1 MPQPRVR
8 EKRGVALMAV
18 LLVTLAIVA
27 IVIVASTTTLNARL
41 ISQNSERS
49 TALYNVA
56 QAGLEEVRNTLNT
69 HPGDP
74 TYFKDSGEVMV
85 ENHVPA
91 TDANGAVI
99 PHVYRTSWAGPS
111 FSTSGQYGIYGTI
124 IVKAEDDFGNAV
136 YHRGTVFQDTFAK
149 YAYFSNSENGIYFG
163 GGDQVYGPVHSNDKI
178 SIAPSGVEFHDA
190 VSTAKNVIN
199 AGSGI
204 FDKGFTQL
212 APSIAMPTT
221 KVFGQ
226 LASLAIA
233 GKTKIDGGLTGGVG
247 EATTRIEFV
256 AVDLNGDGEDT
267 ASDEGFMRVWSSNA
281 LPAAQLAQAARYN
294 AAAFTFFGPGT
305 DPNTAVWAS
314 AANENCG
321 APVAVPANTFK
332 LLKDYADD
340 NARSDALLVPGARCF
355 LGGDPRLN
363 NLPGQKDVFDPAGNA
378 YGAWLPSPLGVNAKV
393 AATGRPDAAY
403 LWPLSHAM
411 NPEFQGVVFVNG
423 KVIISGKVNGK
434 LTIVSPN
441 EITIGDD
448 ITYANDPSLC
458 SDYLGIISGTNVIMA
473 NNMLL
478 SPEQTAGLSTDKV
491 WHLGS
496 GPSAYVTA
504 SILALGSFGVQDY
517 DKGVP
522 SGSTCELVKA
532 GRGCLYLTGGII
544 HGTRQ
549 PVGTLDPTASYGV
562 NGYIKRYTFNT
573 CGLTKPPPYFP
584 TTGRFSSNRT
594 FEVNPVN
601 FDIHPYYKITSPV
614 SLVTFTPAPPAPPP
628 APPAPPPPPAP
639 PAPPPPPP
647 PPPGPPAPPPPPAPP
662 APPAPPPP
670 PPAPPA
676 PPPPPP
682 APKPPAP
689 PPPPPAPPPLP
700 KI

>member
-1 MPQPRVR
+1 
-8 EKRGVALMAV
+8 MAV

-56 QAGLEEVRNTLNT
+56 QAGIEEVRNKLNT

-91 TDANGAVI
+91 RDANGSVI
-99 PHVYRTSWAGPS
+99 PHVFRTSWAGPS

-149 YAYFSNSENGIYFG
+149 YAYFSNNENGIYFG

-190 VSTAKNVIN
+190 VTTAKNIIS

-204 FDKGFTQL
+204 FDKGYTTFV
-212 APSIAMPTT
+212 PSISMPTT

-226 LASLAIA
+226 LANLAIA
-233 GKTKIDGGLTGGVG
+233 GKTKIDGGLTGGTG
-247 EATTRIEFV
+247 EATTRIEFI
-256 AVDLNGDGEDT
+256 AVDLNGDGDVIDR
-267 ASDEGFMRVWSSNA
+267 DEGFMRVWSSNA
-281 LPAAQLAQAARYN
+281 LPAAQLVKAAQYN
-294 AAAFTFFGPGT
+294 AAAFTQFAPNI
-305 DPNTAVWAS
+305 DPNLAGWVS
-314 AANENCG
+314 VLNENCG
-321 APVAVPANTFK
+321 SPVSSSKFD
-332 LLKDYADD
+332 LLSSMADD
-340 NARSDALLVPGARCF
+340 DARSDRLALAGARCY
-355 LGGDPRLN
+355 LGGDPHLN
-363 NLPGQKDVFDPAGNA
+363 PGVRDDFYSSNL
-378 YGAWLPSPLGVNAKV
+378 YGRWLTSPLPIDPRL
-393 AATGRPDAAY
+393 TGRLDAAY
-403 LWPLSHAM
+403 LWPLSHEL
-411 NPEFQGVVFVNG
+411 NPEFQGVIFVNG
-423 KVIISGKVNGK
+423 KVIVSGVVNGHMT
-434 LTIVSPN
+434 LVSPN

-448 ITYANDPSLC
+448 IKYANDPSTCL
-458 SDYLGIISGTNVIMA
+458 DYLGIIAGTNVTMA

-478 SPEQTAGLSTDKV
+478 SPAKSSGLHTDKIF
-491 WHLGS
+491 HLGS
-496 GPSAYVTA
+496 GSSVFVTA

-522 SGSTCELVKA
+522 QAEKCETMIA

-549 PVGTLDPTASYGV
+549 PVGTLNAAATAGET
-562 NGYIKRYTFNT
+562 GYIKRYTFNT
-573 CGLTKPPPYFP
+573 CGLTQPPPYFP
-584 TTGRFSSNRT
+584 TTGRFAANRT
-594 FEVNPVN
+594 FEMNPVN

-628 APPAPPPPPAP
+628 PPPPPPGPAAPPP

-647 PPPGPPAPPPPPAPP
+647 PGPPPPPPPP

-689 PPPPPAPPPLP
+689 PPPPPPPPPLP

>member
-1 MPQPRVR
+1 
-8 EKRGVALMAV
+8 MAV

-49 TALYNVA
+49 TTLYNVA
-56 QAGLEEVRNTLNT
+56 QAGIEEVRNTLNT

-85 ENHVPA
+85 EDHVPA
-91 TDANGAVI
+91 LDANGSVI

-149 YAYFSNSENGIYFG
+149 YAYFSNNENGIYFG
-163 GGDQVYGPVHSNDKI
+163 GGDQIYGPVHSNDKI
-178 SIAPSGVEFHDA
+178 SIAPSGVEFHNA
-190 VSTAKNVIN
+190 VTTAKNIVG
-199 AGSGI
+199 AASGI
-204 FDKGFTQL
+204 FDAGYTQL
-212 APSIAMPTT
+212 APTIAMPTT

-233 GKTKIDGGLTGGVG
+233 GKSKIDGGLTGGTG

-267 ASDEGFMRVWSSNA
+267 SSDEGFMRVWSSNA
-281 LPAAQLAQAARYN
+281 LPAGQLLKAAQYN
-294 AAAFTFFGPGT
+294 AAAFTQFSNV
-305 DPNTAVWAS
+305 DPNTNKWATEANINCGYPAS
-314 AANENCG
+314 ASSFRLLNDI
-321 APVAVPANTFK
+321 VAG
-332 LLKDYADD
+332 D
-340 NARSDALLVPGARCF
+340 RSDSLAIAGSRCY
-355 LGGDPRLN
+355 LGGDPQLN
-363 NLPGQKDVFDPAGNA
+363 NTAGSRGNFYASNA
-378 YGAWLPSPLGVNAKV
+378 YGQWLPSPIAVPAKL

-403 LWPLSHAM
+403 LWPISHTL

-423 KVIISGKVNGK
+423 KVIISGKVNGH

-448 ITYANDPSLC
+448 IKYANDPSLC
-458 SDYLGIISGTNVIMA
+458 SDYLGIISGTNVTMA

-478 SPEQTAGLSTDKV
+478 SPEETSGMSNDV
-491 WHLGS
+491 VMHLGS
-496 GPSAYVTA
+496 GPSVFVTA

-522 SGSTCELVKA
+522 SGSICEAVKA

-549 PVGTLDPTASYGV
+549 PVGTLDATASYGV
-562 NGYIKRYTFNT
+562 SGYIKRYTFNT
-573 CGLTKPPPYFP
+573 CGLTQPPPYFP
-584 TTGRFSSNRT
+584 TTGRFAANRT

-601 FDIHPYYKITSPV
+601 FDIHPYYVIKQPV

-628 APPAPPPPPAP
+628 
-639 PAPPPPPP
+639 
-647 PPPGPPAPPPPPAPP
+647 
-662 APPAPPPP
+662 PPPP

-676 PPPPPP
+676 PPPPP
-682 APKPPAP
+682 
-689 PPPPPAPPPLP
+689 
-700 KI
+700 

>member
-1 MPQPRVR
+1 MPKPRVR

-41 ISQNSERS
+41 ISQNGERS

-56 QAGLEEVRNTLNT
+56 QAGLEEVRNKLNT

-85 ENHVPA
+85 EDHVPVL
-91 TDANGAVI
+91 DANGSAI
-99 PHVYRTSWAGPS
+99 PHVFRTSWAGPS
-111 FSTSGQYGIYGTI
+111 FSTSGQFGIYGTI

-149 YAYFSNSENGIYFG
+149 YAYFSNNENGIYFG
-163 GGDQVYGPVHSNDKI
+163 GGDQVFGPVHSNDKI

-190 VSTAKNVIN
+190 VTTAKNVVG
-199 AGSGI
+199 AASGI
-204 FDKGFTQL
+204 FDKGYTQS
-212 APSIAMPTT
+212 APAILMPTT

-226 LASLAIA
+226 LANLAIA
-233 GKTKIDGGLTGGVG
+233 GKTKIDGGLTGGPG
-247 EATTRIEFV
+247 EATTRVEFV
-256 AVDLNGDGEDT
+256 AVDLNGDGNVTDP
-267 ASDEGFMRVWSSNA
+267 DEGFMRVWSSNSLAGAA
-281 LPAAQLAQAARYN
+281 LIKAAQYN
-294 AAAFTFFGPGT
+294 AAAFTQFLDKDPAGT
-305 DPNTAVWAS
+305 GWAKE
-314 AANENCG
+314 ANENCG
-321 APVAVPANTFK
+321 YYPGSMEFKQLKNAPAG
-332 LLKDYADD
+332 D
-340 NARSDALLVPGARCF
+340 RSDYITIPGSRCF
-355 LGGDPRLN
+355 LGGDPELSEGSGNR
-363 NLPGQKDVFDPAGNA
+363 GAFYIGNA
-378 YGAWLPSPLGVNAKV
+378 YGKWLPSPLAVPAKL
-393 AATGRPDAAY
+393 AATGRADAAY
-403 LWPLSHAM
+403 LWPISHQM

-423 KVIISGKVNGK
+423 KVIISGTVNGH

-448 ITYANDPSLC
+448 ITYANDASTCL
-458 SDYLGIISGTNVIMA
+458 DYLGIISGTNVTMA
-473 NNMLL
+473 DNMLL
-478 SPEQTAGLSTDKV
+478 APVSTAGMSHDETL
-491 WHLGS
+491 HLGS
-496 GPSAYVTA
+496 GSSVYVMA

-517 DKGVP
+517 DQGVP
-522 SGSTCELVKA
+522 SGSQCELVKA

-549 PVGTLDPTASYGV
+549 PVGTLDPTSSFGV

-573 CGLTKPPPYFP
+573 CGLTQPPPYFP
-584 TTGRFSSNRT
+584 TTGRFASNRT

-628 APPAPPPPPAP
+628 PPPPPPAP

-647 PPPGPPAPPPPPAPP
+647 PPPPPAPPPGPPPPPPPPAPP

-689 PPPPPAPPPLP
+689 PPPPPPPPPLP
-700 KI
+700 KV

>member
-85 ENHVPA
+85 EDHVPA
-91 TDANGAVI
+91 LDASGSVI
-99 PHVYRTSWAGPS
+99 PHVFRTSWAGPS

-149 YAYFSNSENGIYFG
+149 YAYFSNDENGIYFG

-178 SIAPSGVEFHDA
+178 SIAPSGVEFHD
-190 VSTAKNVIN
+190 VVTTAKTVVSP
-199 AGSGI
+199 GSGI
-204 FDKGFTQL
+204 FDKGYTTL
-212 APSIAMPTT
+212 VPNISMPTT

-226 LASLAIA
+226 LANLAIA
-233 GKTKIDGGLTGGVG
+233 GKTKIDGGLTGGPG
-247 EATTRIEFV
+247 EATTRVEFI
-256 AVDLNGDGEDT
+256 AVDLNGDGNVTDP
-267 ASDEGFMRVWSSNA
+267 DEGFMRVWSSNA
-281 LPAAQLAQAARYN
+281 LAGAALIKAARYN
-294 AAAFTFFGPGT
+294 AAAFTQFSDV
-305 DPNTAVWAS
+305 DPNDSNWVTEN
-314 AANENCG
+314 NENCG
-321 APVAVPANTFK
+321 YPKSFNNWR
-332 LLKDYADD
+332 LL
-340 NARSDALLVPGARCF
+340 SDIVTGDESDSLRIAGSRCY
-355 LGGDPRLN
+355 LGGDPQLN
-363 NLPGQKDVFDPAGNA
+363 DAPNQRGVFTSSNPHGQ
-378 YGAWLPSPLGVNAKV
+378 WLPSPLPIDPRLTAS
-393 AATGRPDAAY
+393 GRADAAY
-403 LWPLSHAM
+403 LWPLSHSI
-411 NPEFQGVVFVNG
+411 NPEFQGVIFVNG
-423 KVIISGKVNGK
+423 KVIVSGVVNGHM
-434 LTIVSPN
+434 TIVSPN
-441 EITIGDD
+441 EITIGDN
-448 ITYANDPSLC
+448 ITYANDPSTCL
-458 SDYLGIISGTNVIMA
+458 DYLGIISGTDVTMA

-478 SPEQTAGLSTDKV
+478 SPARTKNMNVDSV
-491 WHLGS
+491 FHLGAS
-496 GPSAYVTA
+496 PSVYVTA

-517 DKGVP
+517 DKGV
-522 SGSTCELVKA
+522 TQKEKCETVLA

-549 PVGTLDPTASYGV
+549 PVGTLDATATNGMT
-562 NGYIKRYTFNT
+562 GYIKRYTFNT
-573 CGLTKPPPYFP
+573 CGLTQPPPYFP
-584 TTGRFSSNRT
+584 TTGRFASNRT

-628 APPAPPPPPAP
+628 
-639 PAPPPPPP
+639 PP
-647 PPPGPPAPPPPPAPP
+647 PPPGPPPPPPPP

-689 PPPPPAPPPLP
+689 PPPPPPPPPLP